1 MSLVW
6 DKMIPVSEIIL
17 DKFKQYNTLE
27 ISSEYKIESNFL
39 WENYLF
45 TSDKFRRAHIEILD
59 ARGLKKMWVFHMT
72 VFPHFSDP
80 SPIFGFD
87 MICGASKITGAFHD
101 FSKNGECELYDWYQY
116 KMNNLNWSKP
126 RELPEWAKQIF
137 SPEMLAAG
145 NINTEEEMDK
155 LTNVVI
161 DNLDHYLYN
170 VGCSSNME
178 NYLTQYNKYCKFQK
192 MNPHALAMMI
202 NIGVDEQ
209 IFKKFRD
216 DILFPELSC

>member
-1 MSLVW
+1 MALSYCAIVSNAVAAKPLRSSLVVV
-6 DKMIPVSEIIL
+6 P
-17 DKFKQYNTLE
+17 
-27 ISSEYKIESNFL
+27 
-39 WENYLF
+39 
-45 TSDKFRRAHIEILD
+45 
-59 ARGLKKMWVFHMT
+59 
-72 VFPHFSDP
+72 P
-80 SPIFGFD
+80 
-87 MICGASKITGAFHD
+87 D
-101 FSKNGECELYDWYQY
+101 FSRIVY